1 MKTILKNIAENI
13 KASAIEKAYE
23 EAFQDGNI
31 EINFIH
37 HYNTEIEIYVK
48 ALLDVSD
55 YIFNCETHEHPCEV
69 DYKVKFLN
77 AKIETLYNEN
87 SIEMINVTNFINQK
101 LS

>member
-1 MKTILKNIAENI
+1 MKTILKNIAKNI

-48 ALLDVSD
+48 ALLDVTD
-55 YIFNCETHEHPCEV
+55 YIFNYETHEHPSEV